1 MNDKE
6 LRHLLKRGKISH
18 RYLLI
23 GDEPLLIENAVR
35 DIRMTLRVDESFDYD
50 TFIISETEIED
61 IMSKLY
67 LTPFGSKQRLIVL
80 KNLEELDFRT
90 LANLAKTINSA
101 TSRNC
106 LIMTYVVKKDAR
118 RPESLNK
125 KLTELFENAQCVM
138 FEYDKERIHQW
149 IMKRIKRENLNLSPS
164 MVKYLEDEF
173 AHDVT
178 GLKNEFAKIEN
189 YLNEAKTLSAES
201 IRDLAKGLCD
211 FDKYRIVD
219 TFLEGRKDTIEL
231 FEELTPY
238 IRSYAEIVGAL
249 TRGLI
254 YYCQRKRNIFSKNS
268 VAIQPI
274 LDEIITID
282 RKVKR
287 SSHFVNLMLE
297 LFFLRNAHF
306 FRKGAIYGRKM
317 ARVARD

>member
-1 MNDKE
+1 MKDSE
-6 LRHLLKRGKISH
+6 LRNLLKKGKISH
-18 RYLLI
+18 QYLLI

-35 DIRMTLRVDESFDYD
+35 DIRMVLKVDESFDLD
-50 TFIISETEIED
+50 TFIISEISIED
-61 IMSKLY
+61 IMSKFY
-67 LTPFGSKQRLIVL
+67 LTPFGSTQRLIVV
-80 KNLEELDFRT
+80 KNLEEFDLRT
-90 LANLAKTINSA
+90 LANFAKIINST

-106 LIMTYVVKKDAR
+106 LIMTYVMKKDER
-118 RPESLNK
+118 RPESLSK
-125 KLTELFENAQCVM
+125 RLTELFKNAQCVV
-138 FEYDKERIHQW
+138 FQHDKARIRQW
-149 IMKRIKRENLNLSPS
+149 IMEKIRKENLNLSPS
-164 MVKYLEDEF
+164 MIEYLEDEF

-178 GLKNEFAKIEN
+178 GLKNEFEKIEN
-189 YLNEAKTLSAES
+189 YLNEAKTLSTES

-219 TFLEGRKDTIEL
+219 TFLEGGKDTIEF

-238 IRSYAEIVGAL
+238 IRSYAEIVDAL

-254 YYCQRKRNIFSKNS
+254 YYSQRKRNVFADNKA
-268 VAIQPI
+268 AIKPI

-297 LFFLRNAHF
+297 LFFLRNAHL